1 MAQQPSTM
9 STPAVQVKQGA
20 VDRASQIK
28 GRAGVASANPPSTNL
43 PASVHLEGPNP
54 PPIPSTG
61 VVPHMNP
68 VQTPRVEANHRTVN
82 KTQPNLSVNVRED
95 FINESSAGH
104 MPLAPQSISAGS
116 TGQIETGLRPND
128 SDKKIIGT
136 NPVGSGPV
144 VNPQQPAL
152 TGGTPTNAPLPERSF
167 E

>member
-28 GRAGVASANPPSTNL
+28 GRAGTATANPPSTNL
-43 PASVHLEGPNP
+43 PASVKLASDAP

-61 VVPHMNP
+61 YVPFMNP
-68 VQTPRVEANHRTVN
+68 VQTPRVEATHRTVN
-82 KTQPNLSVNVRED
+82 KTPPNLSVNVRED
-95 FINESSAGH
+95 FVNESSAGH
-104 MPLAPQSISAGS
+104 TPLTPQLISAGS

-128 SDKKIIGT
+128 SDKKITGT

-144 VNPQQPAL
+144 VNPQQP
-152 TGGTPTNAPLPERSF
+152 TITPPVTNAPLPERSF